1 MQEAVGD
8 VARHEVDRRYL
19 DRALED
25 IAGRA
30 FSRWHSLRYD
40 SLSLAKIRAMQDELL
55 DHVAARTAQGG
66 TLDTSARSVLQT
78 AAECALGA
86 LSVGCFPDGDQEI
99 PFPVIGEVLSSESV
113 SFGDHV
119 VEQAPTARTWVDTF
133 AMCVVSGAVWEWQRV
148 IGLLL
153 RGDYA
158 SEIRDGVPYSKLESV
173 SRPADLAE
181 MDALCGYLAESRG
194 HLPSGWPKAPLC
206 KPDAGQRAAAAGALD
221 AAGPLTPDQRL
232 LRVLLDDDRQ
242 AFEEALVARLVAHRE
257 SAGADAAPR
266 SLLPVGPLALAA
278 LAVQVHG
285 WELGVRSGYLPPDL
299 LGTPDA
305 LERTAG
311 GGRAS

>member
-1 MQEAVGD
+1 MGD
-8 VARHEVDRRYL
+8 VARHEVDRRHI

-40 SLSLAKIRAMQDELL
+40 ALSLAKIRAMQDELL
-55 DHVAARTAQGG
+55 DHVAARTARGAA
-66 TLDTSARSVLQT
+66 LDVSGRSVLRT

-133 AMCVVSGAVWEWQRV
+133 AICVVSGAVWEWQRV
-148 IGLLL
+148 MGLLL

-158 SEIRDGVPYSKLESV
+158 SEIRDGVPYSKRESV

-181 MDALCGYLAESRG
+181 MDALCGYLTEARG
-194 HLPSGWPKAPLC
+194 HLPRHWPKVPLC
-206 KPDAGQRAAAAGALD
+206 RPDAEQRAAAAGALD

-266 SLLPVGPLALAA
+266 SLLPIGTLALAA

-305 LERTAG
+305 LERAAD
-311 GGRAS
+311 GREN